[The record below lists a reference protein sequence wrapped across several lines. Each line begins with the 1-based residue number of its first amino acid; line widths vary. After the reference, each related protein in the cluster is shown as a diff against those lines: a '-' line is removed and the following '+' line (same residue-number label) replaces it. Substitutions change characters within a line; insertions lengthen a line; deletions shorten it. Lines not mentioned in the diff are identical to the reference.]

1 MMTKITQTVPF
12 TFDEL
17 FEESRK
23 IFKDAGFDVADGSN
37 TSQLAAVMSYLV
49 SSLNTNTALNINE
62 TLLPYATKRKNI
74 LQDARVLGYEIKHKT
89 SYQYRLKIR
98 LDDKMCGYKS
108 FTFKK
113 FNSITA
119 NGKTYYYF
127 GTANLDSAY
136 ANTDL
141 KVYLGILE
149 YKGKEYYPDQLT
161 FNTENPIDATTVM
174 LGSDDVT
181 EEWNKVVKDFRNNQ
195 EIELLFKEG
204 ELIKTEDD
212 VSSLAKTIGSVTVN
226 GSTYTRNYID
236 IPYTDVENDGI
247 ECLVSYF
254 DNSGNFQENVL
265 FNKTEDYFFESD
277 GDDFIQRSYLRLDDI
292 EMGTPR
298 LYFRYAGMG
307 TGIPYGSTVKLNI
320 LITHAGDGGMGEL
333 EYETVETS
341 TGSVLSFKGITLN
354 ACPSD
359 NNAISDVFDDCIITA
374 CDLVQTGVS
383 EESNESIQENA
394 PKVYNSAYRLVTNL
408 DYKAACNR
416 STYVNDSSVWGGED
430 EFPKSPGHIWFSFL
444 PEKTSERGF
453 SSNADNS
460 EYQRNNSILIYNY
473 QEGESKY
480 QYALRQAFYQKN
492 YILNTEIKNYSI
504 YKDHNGVHLK
514 YGGVWGDL
522 TNSYVPSLTFHHRH
536 PLYLNFNYDF
546 NILKYNIKQPTS
558 EIHDTLFKALD
569 NCFYGNDSL
578 NLEKFE
584 SEYFHTNIVKR
595 IDYLISDLCGFT
607 SSLKNQIVLN
617 EKTLCVENWNSDYK
631 DIYIPLCVPFEKYFT
646 NSGFLDIERL
656 PCIDTERFIDYRF
669 DEIVPPVSEYPY
681 VGDVINKYDYL
692 RYSVIHGDLFVDW
705 NRIKTDQTNRM
716 LDMLKDPNND
726 YSDLSTKIFVAPVKI
741 DMTYKYYCSKT
752 FMESNSNYIQLGFK
766 LAPENTVDES
776 FNNIKISVFDKYQE
790 NGENIPLFT
799 FGKDCTYPLDN
810 YFSVKH
816 NDRDHLTITPN
827 AKNMLKE
834 GYVVEV
840 NFIRTCGY
848 YYLFNSFKKEILVH
862 LFVNGSY
869 EGFEIAKTGMKNNEY
884 YDHYLDKL
892 RETWEKNEKDYSDED
907 MYVDITYSSP
917 RSYLYTIDKRYLTLV
932 EPTGEELELEK
943 HLFNYGDLHIQDDG
957 HYVEYPS
964 SANDKVKELF
974 MKGYSADD
982 ILRLVP
988 EIAKDYDDRKDDEEK
1003 SDVEKRVVGHYLTTE
1018 GYLSDGSDLDEYT
1031 GPIVREYNENM
1042 YLYTP
1047 LTVDLFRQNVY
1058 MDLKYPSE
1066 NFRVHRNVIPRL
1078 NNVKFKN
1085 AVELY

>member
-1 MMTKITQTVPF
+1 MAKITQTVPF

-23 IFKDAGFDVADGSN
+23 LFGDAGFDVSDGSN
-37 TSQLAAVMSYLV
+37 TSQLAAVLSYLV
-49 SSLNTNTALNINE
+49 SSLNTNTAMNINE

-113 FNSITA
+113 FDNISV
-119 NGKTYYYF
+119 NGNTYYYF
-127 GTANLDSAY
+127 GNANPDSAY

-141 KVYLGILE
+141 KVNLGQLVFN
-149 YKGKEYYPDQLT
+149 GKEISPTELT
-161 FNTENPIDATTVM
+161 FNTENPINSTETFYKTNDV
-174 LGSDDVT
+174 SDL
-181 EEWNKVVKDFRNNQ
+181 WIQVVKDFRNNQ

-247 ECLVSYF
+247 ECLVSYY
-254 DNSGNFQENVL
+254 DNAGNYQENVL
-265 FNKTEDYFFESD
+265 FNKTENYFFETD
-277 GDDFIQRSYLRLDDI
+277 GDDFIQRSYVRLDDI
-292 EMGTPR
+292 EMDTPR

-320 LITHAGDGGMGEL
+320 LITHASEGSMGDL

-341 TGSVLSFKGITLN
+341 TGNVLSYKGITLN

-359 NNAISDVFDDCIITA
+359 NDAISDVFDGSIITA

-416 STYVNDSSVWGGED
+416 STYVHDSSVWGGED
-430 EFPKSPGHIWFSFL
+430 EFPKAPGHIWFSFL
-444 PEKTSERGF
+444 PEKTSERAF
-453 SSNADNS
+453 TSNADNS
-460 EYQRNNSILIYNY
+460 EYQRNNSKLVYNY
-473 QEGESKY
+473 QEGETKY

-504 YKDHNGVHLK
+504 YKDQNGSHIK

-607 SSLKNQIVLN
+607 STLKNQIVLN
-617 EKTLCVENWNSDYK
+617 EKTLCVENWNPDYK

-646 NSGFLDIERL
+646 NSGFLDISRL
-656 PCIDTERFIDYRF
+656 PNIDTPRFIDYRF

-681 VGDVINKYDYL
+681 EGEVINKYEYL
-692 RYSVIHGDLFVDW
+692 KYSVIHGDLFVDW
-705 NRIKTDQTNRM
+705 SRIEKDQMNRM
-716 LDMLKDPNND
+716 MKMLNDPDTAND
-726 YSDLSTKIFVAPVKI
+726 YSDIATKIFVAPVKI
-741 DMTYKYYCSKT
+741 NMTYKYNCSNKFIT
-752 FMESNSNYIQLGFK
+752 SNANYIQLGFK
-766 LAPENTVDES
+766 LAPENTKDES
-776 FNNIKISVFDKYQE
+776 YNNIKISVYDKYQE
-790 NGENIPLFT
+790 DGENTPILT
-799 FGKDCTYPLDN
+799 FGKDCSYPLEGNFLIDYSN
-810 YFSVKH
+810 R
-816 NDRDHLTITPN
+816 DRLIITNN
-827 AKNMLKE
+827 AKSLLKE
-834 GYVVEV
+834 GYIIEV
-840 NFIRTCGY
+840 DFTRTCGY

-869 EGFEIAKTGMKNNEY
+869 EGFSVAKNGMLNNDY

-892 RETWEKNEKDYSDED
+892 NETWKKNEKDYTDED
-907 MYVDITYSSP
+907 MYVDITYTSP
-917 RSYLYTIDKRYLTLV
+917 RSYLYTVDKRYLTIV
-932 EPTGEELELEK
+932 EPTGTELEKEK
-943 HLFNYGDLHIQDDG
+943 HLFNYGDLHTQDDG
-957 HYVEYPS
+957 NQSEFPS
-964 SANDKVKELF
+964 KSNIKVKELF
-974 MKGYSADD
+974 MQGYTADQILEMLPD
-982 ILRLVP
+982 IA
-988 EIAKDYDDRKDDEEK
+988 EDYDDRADDEE
-1003 SDVEKRVVGHYLTTE
+1003 SEYSIGHYLTTE
-1018 GYLSDGSDLDEYT
+1018 GYLSDGSDLDSYS

-1042 YLYTP
+1042 YIYTP
-1047 LTVDLFRQNVY
+1047 LTIDLFRQNVY